1 MGPNVQLLV
10 RRVPGSTHASPTPGE
25 KISWENL
32 REFFRFRKRRICFG
46 EAIKVFPILGPTFDV
61 SVPAQGGQVEF
72 SNSRSISTLRFVN
85 KYFGSEC
92 SWGLLGYILARGIDV
107 WRRGASIHDC
117 GNGNVELPQ
126 RATSSG
132 ASAPYVY

>member
-1 MGPNVQLLV
+1 MHPLPRGKLF
-10 RRVPGSTHASPTPGE
+10 GE
-25 KISWENL
+25 KIFENSFGFESVGL
-32 REFFRFRKRRICFG
+32 FCG

-92 SWGLLGYILARGIDV
+92 SCCLLGYILARGIHV
-107 WRRGASIHDC
+107 WRRGASMHDC
-117 GNGNVELPQ
+117 GNRNVELPQ
-126 RATSSG
+126 RATSSLTR
-132 ASAPYVY
+132 

>member
-25 KISWENL
+25 KVSWENL

-92 SWGLLGYILARGIDV
+92 S
-107 WRRGASIHDC
+107 
-117 GNGNVELPQ
+117 
-126 RATSSG
+126 
-132 ASAPYVY
+132 

>member
-1 MGPNVQLLV
+1 MHPLPWGKLF
-10 RRVPGSTHASPTPGE
+10 GE
-25 KISWENL
+25 KIFENSFGFESVGL
-32 REFFRFRKRRICFG
+32 FCG

-72 SNSRSISTLRFVN
+72 SNPRSISTLRFLT

-92 SWGLLGYILARGIDV
+92 SWGLLGYILARGMDV
-107 WRRGASIHDC
+107 WRRGASIRDY

-126 RATSSG
+126 RATSSLTR
-132 ASAPYVY
+132 